1 MEKARLQHLKKL
13 QQRRVRFQGKRTV
26 VNEPTENA
34 NNNSNEGLT
43 RHTRHQSYNS
53 FNAHPKDTRS
63 TQHGNPTIHL
73 QNPGPHNSTQIDTNC
88 DNRNPTAP
96 SSGHIHPYY
105 QRFNSS
111 SCQPAYYVPGYP
123 VAMPTNAAPF
133 FYMTPNGRMPIF
145 PQQRLRNFLCS
156 ESVIANSKDN
166 QEMNNEDENDD
177 VFASGTSNI
186 PCHLQELHNS
196 RKRAHSAGDMGLL
209 RCNQYQFPILNH
221 GDFPSH
227 PNYPNTLHNTEVLEP
242 PTKKPATGSNFC
254 PNGSTIIYQPGYLPT
269 STIRPPPPPYPTTI
283 SDTQRKIPTT
293 SNLSIKHQDVAEQP
307 QARKLNRTPLVVHS
321 KSTVYN
327 PQTNVSTPVETKVC
341 DYKAEKKCRVKQV
354 VEKKQSCSAPHS
366 EVLSQEPSA
375 TTSKSSFVKK
385 SILSSKS
392 QPVKKKVV
400 WTDMAAANEP
410 ETTKPS
416 KPATYPSNQLNESE
430 IKKVKANPAK
440 HTRKNRIGPFLIGPL
455 LGNSPVKCISQYLV
469 RKEGTGKYFMAKVFT
484 ENQKPGETRSGK
496 MLLHTEHSLLSL
508 LSSHPGVIRQYGLFK
523 DTSCNPTSGDV
534 TPRVGLI
541 VDCLVR
547 HEKSVATNNYLNLQQ
562 HVIQVKRLSE
572 REALRIFHSVV
583 SVIVSLHKMNV
594 VHRDLKLGNMVL
606 DKRTRKITLINF
618 CLGCHLNSER
628 DLLTDQL
635 GCPAYISPDVLS
647 DKPYAGKPSDMW
659 SLGVVLYTMLYGQ
672 FPFYDQAPKKL
683 FAKIKT
689 AEYSIPSSGQAS
701 ANTNDVIHGLLTL
714 NPLKRLTAVEALD
727 SIESCAA
734 AWYVLRTPTTPAQV
748 VPDVDDLDVSLIERS
763 KLNEESVKQ
772 RDKLL
777 TFAFCKKLLS
787 DDENDDEAQI
797 STTKLKLKN
806 PGCSKRPP
814 TLPEICHVSYDA
826 RPLSHDEARLHRR
839 LLPNSTGSTNHSVPA
854 H

>member
-1 MEKARLQHLKKL
+1 
-13 QQRRVRFQGKRTV
+13 
-26 VNEPTENA
+26 
-34 NNNSNEGLT
+34 
-43 RHTRHQSYNS
+43 
-53 FNAHPKDTRS
+53 
-63 TQHGNPTIHL
+63 
-73 QNPGPHNSTQIDTNC
+73 
-88 DNRNPTAP
+88 
-96 SSGHIHPYY
+96 
-105 QRFNSS
+105 
-111 SCQPAYYVPGYP
+111 
-123 VAMPTNAAPF
+123 
-133 FYMTPNGRMPIF
+133 
-145 PQQRLRNFLCS
+145 
-156 ESVIANSKDN
+156 
-166 QEMNNEDENDD
+166 
-177 VFASGTSNI
+177 
-186 PCHLQELHNS
+186 
-196 RKRAHSAGDMGLL
+196 
-209 RCNQYQFPILNH
+209 
-221 GDFPSH
+221 
-227 PNYPNTLHNTEVLEP
+227 
-242 PTKKPATGSNFC
+242 
-254 PNGSTIIYQPGYLPT
+254 
-269 STIRPPPPPYPTTI
+269 
-283 SDTQRKIPTT
+283 
-293 SNLSIKHQDVAEQP
+293 
-307 QARKLNRTPLVVHS
+307 
-321 KSTVYN
+321 
-327 PQTNVSTPVETKVC
+327 
-341 DYKAEKKCRVKQV
+341 
-354 VEKKQSCSAPHS
+354 
-366 EVLSQEPSA
+366 
-375 TTSKSSFVKK
+375 
-385 SILSSKS
+385 
-392 QPVKKKVV
+392 
-400 WTDMAAANEP
+400 
-410 ETTKPS
+410 
-416 KPATYPSNQLNESE
+416 
-430 IKKVKANPAK
+430 
-440 HTRKNRIGPFLIGPL
+440 RIGPFLIGPL

-508 LSSHPGVIRQYGLFK
+508 LSSHPGVIRQYGLFKVRTDGRIK

-748 VPDVDDLDVSLIERS
+748 VPDVDD
-763 KLNEESVKQ
+763 
-772 RDKLL
+772 
-777 TFAFCKKLLS
+777 
-787 DDENDDEAQI
+787 
-797 STTKLKLKN
+797 
-806 PGCSKRPP
+806 
-814 TLPEICHVSYDA
+814 
-826 RPLSHDEARLHRR
+826 
-839 LLPNSTGSTNHSVPA
+839 
-854 H
+854 

>member
-1 MEKARLQHLKKL
+1 
-13 QQRRVRFQGKRTV
+13 
-26 VNEPTENA
+26 
-34 NNNSNEGLT
+34 
-43 RHTRHQSYNS
+43 
-53 FNAHPKDTRS
+53 
-63 TQHGNPTIHL
+63 
-73 QNPGPHNSTQIDTNC
+73 
-88 DNRNPTAP
+88 
-96 SSGHIHPYY
+96 
-105 QRFNSS
+105 
-111 SCQPAYYVPGYP
+111 
-123 VAMPTNAAPF
+123 
-133 FYMTPNGRMPIF
+133 
-145 PQQRLRNFLCS
+145 
-156 ESVIANSKDN
+156 
-166 QEMNNEDENDD
+166 
-177 VFASGTSNI
+177 
-186 PCHLQELHNS
+186 
-196 RKRAHSAGDMGLL
+196 
-209 RCNQYQFPILNH
+209 
-221 GDFPSH
+221 
-227 PNYPNTLHNTEVLEP
+227 
-242 PTKKPATGSNFC
+242 
-254 PNGSTIIYQPGYLPT
+254 
-269 STIRPPPPPYPTTI
+269 
-283 SDTQRKIPTT
+283 
-293 SNLSIKHQDVAEQP
+293 
-307 QARKLNRTPLVVHS
+307 
-321 KSTVYN
+321 
-327 PQTNVSTPVETKVC
+327 
-341 DYKAEKKCRVKQV
+341 
-354 VEKKQSCSAPHS
+354 
-366 EVLSQEPSA
+366 
-375 TTSKSSFVKK
+375 
-385 SILSSKS
+385 
-392 QPVKKKVV
+392 
-400 WTDMAAANEP
+400 
-410 ETTKPS
+410 
-416 KPATYPSNQLNESE
+416 
-430 IKKVKANPAK
+430 
-440 HTRKNRIGPFLIGPL
+440 RIGPFLIGPL

-523 DTSCNPTSGDV
+523 VRTDGRIKLLASCRESRGAKNAI
-534 TPRVGLI
+534 RLI

-748 VPDVDDLDVSLIERS
+748 VPDVDD
-763 KLNEESVKQ
+763 
-772 RDKLL
+772 
-777 TFAFCKKLLS
+777 
-787 DDENDDEAQI
+787 
-797 STTKLKLKN
+797 
-806 PGCSKRPP
+806 
-814 TLPEICHVSYDA
+814 
-826 RPLSHDEARLHRR
+826 
-839 LLPNSTGSTNHSVPA
+839 
-854 H
+854 